1 MPERKNI
8 QNLTAA
14 QMRQLKNLQAE
25 HESLKREMA
34 KADQR
39 SKELEQKR
47 QSAEEETAKAR
58 QDLTSAETELTRTRK
73 ELEKE
78 RNALVAAGNELAAFQ
93 KEMTAVKKELSL
105 ARKELEKVGKREQ
118 AEQLKFLAQRTE
130 LEERLASA
138 GREIEEL
145 RGKIAGEETS
155 WLKEKKELTKSL
167 DTLKREK
174 EGLAIRLQEE
184 LRARENLAAALNALG
199 KAVPDL
205 ADQPVESKE
214 FGKALK
220 QYLAS
225 CQRLEKRV
233 AELEAILEDDQSKL
247 AEAEGLDSRIGD
259 LISLNRSLQ
268 EELDSA
274 RENQELLESRIQDL
288 RAEAADQVR
297 GELEAARQEMG
308 RLQLRISTLTKE
320 NSSLMLQMQQENKI
334 AVLSPERV
342 SIMLNDFQESLQSG
356 MKDVQIRDGEVRLKV
371 GIAAVD
377 EQNAGFIIPSAGN
390 IDNLKEGLSEISF
403 RFGKGLQ
410 TVITPKD
417 TR

>member
-25 HESLKREMA
+25 HESLKREMV
-34 KADQR
+34 KADQK

-47 QSAEEETAKAR
+47 QTEEAETAKAR
-58 QDLTSAETELTRTRK
+58 QDLSRAETELT
-73 ELEKE
+73 
-78 RNALVAAGNELAAFQ
+78 AFQ
-93 KEMTAVKKELSL
+93 KEMTAVKKELNL

-118 AEQLKFLAQRTE
+118 TEQLKFLAQRTE

-138 GREIEEL
+138 GLEIEGL

-155 WLKEKKELTKSL
+155 WVKEKKELTKSL

-174 EGLAIRLQEE
+174 EELAIRLQEE
-184 LRARENLAAALNALG
+184 LRTRENLAAALNALG

-214 FGKALK
+214 FGKALE

-225 CQRLEKRV
+225 CQRLEHRV

-274 RENQELLESRIQDL
+274 RENQDLLENRIQDL

-308 RLQLRISTLTKE
+308 RLQHRISTLTKE

-356 MKDVQIRDGEVRLKV
+356 MKDVQIRDGEVRLKI